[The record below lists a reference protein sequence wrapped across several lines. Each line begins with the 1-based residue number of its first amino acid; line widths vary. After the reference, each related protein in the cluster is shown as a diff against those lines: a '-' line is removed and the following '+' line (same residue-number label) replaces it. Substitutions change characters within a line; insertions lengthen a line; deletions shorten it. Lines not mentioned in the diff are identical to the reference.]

1 MEKYDIAILGGGP
14 GGYVSAIKAAQMGA
28 KVLLVERER
37 LGGLCLN
44 WGCIPTKT
52 LLISA
57 RHYRDLLR
65 SNDFGISGV
74 DLSNAR
80 VDWKLL
86 MERKSKVV
94 DKLVSGI
101 ELLVKKNKI
110 TFINGEGM
118 VLDNHSME
126 INGEK
131 ISFENLIIAT
141 GALGNVPEIPGLSKS
156 MEDGHALDSRGILSL
171 QEMPEAVTI
180 LGGNVY
186 AVEFATIF
194 NAIGTKVTLIHKNK
208 SILPGADHELSQ
220 LLERQLKKDGVKIL
234 GESDISRVEGPKV
247 TVNRKDRE
255 ETIVGDKLI
264 VFMGIQPNLKGLEA
278 LDLKMN
284 ERGFI
289 KTDPKLRTSI
299 DNIYAV
305 GDVNG
310 TLPLAHVASAEGIVA
325 AETIMGVESRMNYNI
340 IPRVVYSFPELASVG
355 ITEEEAKDKGLD
367 YSVGK
372 FPLMANGMAIAEGET
387 NGFVK
392 IISDNKYGEVI
403 GVHMA
408 AATASDMISKAAA
421 VMQLEGTVYDIA
433 KTIHPH
439 PTFAEA
445 LMEAAFAVID
455 KPIHV

>member
-1 MEKYDIAILGGGP
+1 MEKYDIAVFGGGP
-14 GGYVSAIKAAQMGA
+14 GGYVSAIKAAQLGA
-28 KVLLVERER
+28 KVVLVERER

-52 LLISA
+52 LLITA

-65 SNDFGISGV
+65 SNEFGISGV
-74 DLSNAR
+74 DLSNAK
-80 VDWKLL
+80 VDWTLL

-101 ELLVKKNKI
+101 ELLVKKNKF
-110 TFINGEGM
+110 TFVNGEGTI
-118 VLDNHSME
+118 LDNHSIE
-126 INGEK
+126 VNGEK
-131 ISFENLIIAT
+131 ISFDSLIIAT
-141 GALGNVPEIPGLSKS
+141 GAMGIVPEIPGLSKS
-156 MEDGHALDSRGILSL
+156 IEDGFALDSRGILSL
-171 QEMPEAVTI
+171 QNMPAEVTI

-194 NAIGTKVTLIHKNK
+194 NAIGAKVTLIHKNK
-208 SILPGADHELSQ
+208 SILPGADHELVQ
-220 LLERQLKKDGVKIL
+220 LLERQLKKDGIKIL
-234 GESDISRVEGPKV
+234 GDSEVKSTEGARV
-247 TVNRKDRE
+247 TVSRKDKE
-255 ETIVGDKLI
+255 EVIDGDNIL
-264 VFMGIQPNLKGLEA
+264 VFMGIKPNLSGLEV
-278 LDLKMN
+278 LNLKMN

-289 KTDPKLRTSI
+289 KTDSKLRTNI
-299 DNIYAV
+299 DNVYAV

-340 IPRVVYSFPELASVG
+340 IPKVVYSFPELASVG
-355 ITEEEAKDKGLD
+355 ITEEEAKDRGLD

-421 VMQLEGTVYDIA
+421 IMQLEGTVYDIA

-439 PTFAEA
+439 PTFAET

>member
-1 MEKYDIAILGGGP
+1 MGKYDIAILGGGP
-14 GGYVSAIKAAQMGA
+14 GGYVAAIKAAQLGA
-28 KVLLVERER
+28 SVVLIEKER

-52 LLISA
+52 LLITA
-57 RHYRDLLR
+57 RHLRDLLR
-65 SNDFGISGV
+65 SEEFGITGI
-74 DLSNAR
+74 DLSNAT

-86 MERKSKVV
+86 LERKGKVV
-94 DKLVSGI
+94 DKLVNGI
-101 ELLVKKNKI
+101 QLLFQKNKI
-110 TFINGEGM
+110 DHINGFGK
-118 VLDNHSME
+118 VLDKNHIRAGDKTIE
-126 INGEK
+126 FDK
-131 ISFENLIIAT
+131 LIIAT
-141 GALGNVPEIPGLSKS
+141 GAKGIRPEIPGLKDAFES
-156 MEDGHALDSRGILSL
+156 GLAIDSRGALRLEEKPKEI
-171 QEMPEAVTI
+171 VI

-194 NAIGTKVTLIHKNK
+194 NTLGAKVTLVHRNK
-208 SILPGADHELSQ
+208 GILSGAERELAQ
-220 LLERQLKKDGVKIL
+220 LLERQLKKDGVNILSESEIKSFSKDGIVIERKGKDDVLNPEKIL
-234 GESDISRVEGPKV
+234 
-247 TVNRKDRE
+247 
-255 ETIVGDKLI
+255 
-264 VFMGIQPNLKGLEA
+264 VFLGIEPNLEGLEK
-278 LDLKMN
+278 LKLEMN

-289 KTDPKLRTSI
+289 KTDKNLRT
-299 DNIYAV
+299 NIENVFAV

-325 AETIMGVESRMNYNI
+325 AETIMGIESKMNYNI

-355 ITEEEAKDKGLD
+355 ITEEKAKEKNLD
-367 YSVGK
+367 YSIGK
-372 FPLMANGMAIAEGET
+372 FPLTANGMAIAEGET

-439 PTFAEA
+439 PTFSEA
-445 LMEAAFAVID
+445 FTEAAFAIID
-455 KPIHV
+455 KPIHI

>member
-1 MEKYDIAILGGGP
+1 MEKYDIAVFGGGP
-14 GGYVSAIKAAQMGA
+14 GGYVSAIKAAQLGA
-28 KVLLVERER
+28 KVVLVERER

-52 LLISA
+52 LLITA

-65 SNDFGISGV
+65 SNEFGISGV
-74 DLSNAR
+74 DLSNAK
-80 VDWKLL
+80 VDWTPL

-110 TFINGEGM
+110 TFVNGEGTI
-118 VLDNHSME
+118 LDNHTIE
-126 INGEK
+126 VNGEK
-131 ISFENLIIAT
+131 ISFDSLIIAT
-141 GALGNVPEIPGLSKS
+141 GAMGIVPEIPGLSKS
-156 MEDGHALDSRGILSL
+156 IEDGFALDSRGILRL
-171 QEMPEAVTI
+171 QNMPAEVTI

-194 NAIGTKVTLIHKNK
+194 NTIGAKVTLIHKNK
-208 SILPGADHELSQ
+208 SILPGADHELVQ

-234 GESDISRVEGPKV
+234 GESEVKGTDGSRV
-247 TVNRKDRE
+247 TITRKDKE
-255 ETIVGDKLI
+255 EVIDGDNIL
-264 VFMGIQPNLKGLEA
+264 VFMGIKPNLSGLEV
-278 LDLKMN
+278 LNLKMN

-289 KTDPKLRTSI
+289 KTDSKLRTSI
-299 DNIYAV
+299 DNVYAV

-340 IPRVVYSFPELASVG
+340 IPKVVYSFPELASVG
-355 ITEEEAKDKGLD
+355 ITEEEAKDRGLD

-372 FPLMANGMAIAEGET
+372 FPLMANGMAIAEGEA

-439 PTFAEA
+439 PTFAET

>member
-208 SILPGADHELSQ
+208 SILPGADRELSQ

-255 ETIVGDKLI
+255 ETIEGDKLI

-289 KTDPKLRTSI
+289 KTDHKLRTSI

>member
-310 TLPLAHVASAEGIVA
+310 TLPLAHVSSAEGIVA

>member
-171 QEMPEAVTI
+171 QEMPKAVTI

>member
-1 MEKYDIAILGGGP
+1 MEKYDIAVFGGGP
-14 GGYVSAIKAAQMGA
+14 GGYVSAIKAAQLGA
-28 KVLLVERER
+28 KVVLVERER

-52 LLISA
+52 LLITA

-65 SNDFGISGV
+65 SNEFGISGV
-74 DLSNAR
+74 DLSNAK
-80 VDWKLL
+80 VDWTLL

-110 TFINGEGM
+110 TFVNGEGT
-118 VLDNHSME
+118 VLDSHTIE
-126 INGEK
+126 VNGEK
-131 ISFENLIIAT
+131 ISFDNLIIAT
-141 GALGNVPEIPGLSKS
+141 GAMGIVPEIPGLSKS
-156 MEDGHALDSRGILSL
+156 IEDGHALDSRGILSL
-171 QEMPEAVTI
+171 QDMPAEVTI

-186 AVEFATIF
+186 AVEYATIF
-194 NAIGTKVTLIHKNK
+194 NAIGTKVALIHKNK
-208 SILPGADHELSQ
+208 SILPGADLELAQ
-220 LLERQLKKDGVKIL
+220 LLERQLKKDGVKII
-234 GESDISRVEGPKV
+234 GDSVVKSTEGSRV
-247 TVNRKDRE
+247 TITRKDKE
-255 ETIVGDKLI
+255 EIIDGDKLLI
-264 VFMGIQPNLKGLEA
+264 FMGIKPNLSGLEV
-278 LDLKMN
+278 LNLKMN

-289 KTDPKLRTSI
+289 KTDSKLRTNI
-299 DNIYAV
+299 DNVYAV

-392 IISDNKYGEVI
+392 IVSDNKYGEVI

-421 VMQLEGTVYDIA
+421 IMQLEGTVYDIA

-439 PTFAEA
+439 PTFAET

>member
-1 MEKYDIAILGGGP
+1 MEKYDIAVFGGGP
-14 GGYVSAIKAAQMGA
+14 GGYVSAIKAAQLGA
-28 KVLLVERER
+28 KVVLVERER

-65 SNDFGISGV
+65 SSEFGISGV
-74 DLSNAR
+74 DLSNAK
-80 VDWKLL
+80 VDWTLL

-110 TFINGEGM
+110 TFINGEGT
-118 VLDNHSME
+118 VLDNHTIE
-126 INGEK
+126 VNGEK
-131 ISFENLIIAT
+131 ISFDNLIIAT
-141 GALGNVPEIPGLSKS
+141 GAMGILPEIPGLSKS

-171 QEMPEAVTI
+171 QDMPAKVTI

-194 NAIGTKVTLIHKNK
+194 NAIGTNVTLIHKNK
-208 SILPGADHELSQ
+208 SILPGADHELAQ

-234 GESDISRVEGPKV
+234 GDSEVKSTEGSRV
-247 TVNRKDRE
+247 TIIRKNKE
-255 ETIVGDKLI
+255 EVIDGDNIL
-264 VFMGIQPNLKGLEA
+264 VFMGIKPNLSGLEV
-278 LDLKMN
+278 LNLKMN

-299 DNIYAV
+299 ENVYAV

-325 AETIMGVESRMNYNI
+325 AENIMGVESRMNYNI

-421 VMQLEGTVYDIA
+421 IMQLEGTVYDIA

-439 PTFAEA
+439 PTFAET

>member
-141 GALGNVPEIPGLSKS
+141 GALSNVPEIPGLSKS

>member
-1 MEKYDIAILGGGP
+1 MEKYDIAVFGGGP
-14 GGYVSAIKAAQMGA
+14 GGYVSAIKAAQLGA
-28 KVLLVERER
+28 KVVLVERER

-52 LLISA
+52 LLITA

-65 SNDFGISGV
+65 SNEFGISGV
-74 DLSNAR
+74 DLSNAK
-80 VDWKLL
+80 VDWTLL

-110 TFINGEGM
+110 TFVNGEGTIS
-118 VLDNHSME
+118 DNHTIE
-126 INGEK
+126 VNGEK
-131 ISFENLIIAT
+131 ISFDSLIIAT
-141 GALGNVPEIPGLSKS
+141 GAMGIVPEIPGLSKS
-156 MEDGHALDSRGILSL
+156 IEDGFALDSRGILSL
-171 QEMPEAVTI
+171 QNMPAEVTI

-194 NAIGTKVTLIHKNK
+194 NAIGAKVTLIHKNK
-208 SILPGADHELSQ
+208 SILPGADHELVQ
-220 LLERQLKKDGVKIL
+220 LLERQLKKDGIKIL
-234 GESDISRVEGPKV
+234 GDSEVKSTEGSRV
-247 TVNRKDRE
+247 TVSRKDKE
-255 ETIVGDKLI
+255 EVIDGDNIL
-264 VFMGIQPNLKGLEA
+264 VFMGIKPNLSGLEV
-278 LDLKMN
+278 LNLKMN

-289 KTDPKLRTSI
+289 KTDSKLRTNI
-299 DNIYAV
+299 DNVYAV

-340 IPRVVYSFPELASVG
+340 IPKVVYSFPELASVG
-355 ITEEEAKDKGLD
+355 ITEEEAKDRGLD

-372 FPLMANGMAIAEGET
+372 FPLMANGMAIAEGEA

-421 VMQLEGTVYDIA
+421 IMQLEGTVYDIA

-439 PTFAEA
+439 PTFAET